1 MRESLF
7 NAVQQQMEQR
17 LGPHAKARKASKAA
31 VRFHSEALSRF
42 EGWLF
47 TKDSRRPWHRAFDYI
62 LDCPNVAFAKQLSQR
77 AERDP
82 HARFRYEQID
92 LMLEHLR
99 ELHAVEA
106 AQKCMNAS
114 DTGRGIE
121 TFSSDRP
128 RFLLMMPTK
137 YLPHTI
143 MRNYGTHNK
152 YGFPLHDVANVTKG
166 GSRKNNYRT
175 PKAWGRDPPLL
186 PGQMALIERWLADDT
201 IDIYC
206 TPRGA
211 YDDWY
216 WALASLVVDCPPAAR
231 TRLRQG
237 AITERDI
244 AEHDA
249 LSEMQNPVRVLTND
263 LMRDH
268 AAHMC
273 FPQRQFDRWKRT
285 QTMQFEFSH
294 GFGFAVNGSL
304 APPSLKTT
312 PASNVGREIQFH
324 GHNCWHVPVAPDA
337 AGRDWLCTSG
347 IEIRAQ

>member
-7 NAVQQQMEQR
+7 NAMEGQMEQR
-17 LGPHAKARKASKAA
+17 LDPRMKARKASKAA

-47 TKDSRRPWHRAFDYI
+47 TTDSRRPWRRAFDYI

-77 AERDP
+77 AESDP

-92 LMLEHLR
+92 IMLEHLR
-99 ELHAVEA
+99 ELHALEA
-106 AQKCMNAS
+106 VQRSTDAS
-114 DTGRGIE
+114 GAGRGVE
-121 TFSSDRP
+121 TLASDRP

-143 MRNYGTHNK
+143 LRNNGTHSK
-152 YGFPLHDVANVTKG
+152 YGFPLRDAAKVAKG
-166 GSRKNNYRT
+166 GRRKNNNHT
-175 PKAWGRDPPLL
+175 PKAWGRDAPLL
-186 PGQMALIERWLADDT
+186 PGQMALIERWLADET

-216 WALASLVVDCPPAAR
+216 WALASLVVDCPPASR
-231 TRLRQG
+231 TRLLQG
-237 AITERDI
+237 AISGGDD
-244 AEHDA
+244 AEHDV
-249 LSEMQNPVRVLTND
+249 LSELQDPVRVLTND

-268 AAHMC
+268 ASHIC

-294 GFGFAVNGSL
+294 GFGFAVNGSF
-304 APPSLKTT
+304 APPSLKIT
-312 PASNVGREIQFH
+312 PASPVGREIQFH
-324 GHNCWHVPVAPDA
+324 GDDCWHVPVAADA
-337 AGRDWLCTSG
+337 TGRDWMCTSG
-347 IEIRAQ
+347 LDLDS